1 MIAEHPGLES
11 LLTGL
16 AADGSFSQLLKALD
30 TSASQL
36 SGVELQAFKHR
47 SLQAVESALLSDPAK
62 LMELALRF
70 TETDSETGQ
79 EMAVFLLT
87 GQYALHPGPVSDRLK
102 RLAGSPHAPVRK
114 WAAEACGTLLVKHF
128 DSFSLQL
135 VDWVTDRV
143 PTVRLSALHA
153 IRAAA
158 KTRNPVWAGTLFDLL
173 EPLLRDTHAD
183 VKKTLSVH
191 TLGPL
196 LLPAYPEEITHRLSK
211 WIGSADS
218 NVRVHA
224 VYLFASGEV
233 SAHWDR
239 LSRSWKRLLKDPTPA
254 VQKAVLA
261 TLKHVEKRTPERIS
275 SLRIGSGLRSP
286 APGYKQAL

>member
-1 MIAEHPGLES
+1 MLAEHPALET

-16 AADGSFSQLLKALD
+16 TADGSFSPLLSYLD
-30 TSASQL
+30 TTASQL
-36 SGVELQAFKHR
+36 SGVELRAFKHK
-47 SLQAVESALLSDPAK
+47 SLQAVETALWHQPDK
-62 LMELALRF
+62 LLKLALRL
-70 TETDSETGQ
+70 TEEDSEAGQ
-79 EMAVFLLT
+79 EMAVFLLQ
-87 GQYALHPGPVSDRLK
+87 GQYGCHPEAVSALLK
-102 RLAGSPHAPVRK
+102 HLAGSPYAPVRK

-128 DSFSLQL
+128 DSFSLHL

-143 PTVRLSALHA
+143 PTVRLCALHA

-158 KTRNPVWAGTLFDLL
+158 KTRHHSWAGTLFDLL
-173 EPLLRDTHAD
+173 EPLLRDTHPD
-183 VKKTLSVH
+183 VKKTISAH

-196 LLPAYPEEITHRLSK
+196 LLPAYPEEITHRLAK

-224 VYLFASGEV
+224 VCLFASSEV

-261 TLKHVEKRTPERIS
+261 TLKHVEKRTPERMP
-275 SLRIGSGLRSP
+275 SLRIGSGLRST
-286 APGYKQAL
+286 GQSWKQAL